1 MTVGRHR
8 REATA
13 VQPGTNISSSYF
25 YDDEALLPSTP
36 PPFSGIRLPDGRA
49 LAWAEY
55 GSPRSYPCLLLP
67 DTGSSRLAPRW
78 LLHDDALPAA
88 VRLLA
93 VDRPGV
99 GASDPVG
106 LGGQEDPAEDL
117 RHLVE
122 TLAVGRVAVV
132 GIGQGAAD
140 ALTFAGRYPTMVTTV
155 LAVSPRLMSEDRG
168 RHHPLRRSTWSTA
181 STPGGAVAAWLDAA
195 GRGSDLTSER
205 TWARAARRMAPRAA
219 RTLGDRWRDVDF
231 RAALAA
237 DLQESAG
244 AWTTPAVPV
253 PPMDWERTGT
263 STPVRIWHGRDE
275 AGTTLGHV
283 RSLADRHFD
292 WHVSAVDGC
301 SALFGA
307 WESILTSAA
316 DSFRR
321 VAA

>member
-1 MTVGRHR
+1 
-8 REATA
+8 
-13 VQPGTNISSSYF
+13 VQPGTNNSSTYL

-55 GSPRSYPCLLLP
+55 GSPRSFPCLLLP
-67 DTGSSRLAPRW
+67 DTGSSRLAPLW

-106 LGGQEDPAEDL
+106 LGGQDDPAEDL

-140 ALTFAGRYPTMVTTV
+140 ALTFAARYPTMVTTV
-155 LAVSPRLMSEDRG
+155 LGVSPRMVPEGRG
-168 RHHPLRRSTWSTA
+168 RHHPLRPSSWSTA
-181 STPGGAVAAWLDAA
+181 SVPAGAVAAWLDAA
-195 GRGSDLTSER
+195 GRGSDLGSER
-205 TWARAARRMAPRAA
+205 TWARAVRRMDSRAA
-219 RTLGDRWRDVDF
+219 RALGDRWRDQDF
-231 RAALAA
+231 RAALAT
-237 DLQESAG
+237 DLQQSAG
-244 AWTTPAVPV
+244 SWTTPAVATPAL
-253 PPMDWERTGT
+253 DWEHLGNTV
-263 STPVRIWHGRDE
+263 PVHIWHGRDE
-275 AGTTLGHV
+275 TGTTLGHV
-283 RSLADRHFD
+283 RALAERHFE
-292 WHVSAVDGC
+292 WRVTPVDGC
-301 SALFGA
+301 SALFGPWA
-307 WESILTSAA
+307 SILTAAA

-321 VAA
+321 MAA